1 MKALAC
7 TVSAIALTITSAA
20 PAAAIDITFDDVT
33 SVGNPVVTLLD
44 RHGYRFTGAF
54 RTIDDPGGTLIE
66 NGSAIY
72 LAQPAGFP
80 GVTIS
85 RTDGGAFDLY
95 EFAAAPL
102 LVSPTAAS
110 PNAQQVSLLAVQVGG
125 AILSGSFS
133 LGSAA
138 GFLHLPVPAAWSN
151 LQFVTLTG
159 ISAAGLS
166 GGLAIDDVGVG
177 TGVSSSVPEPGSLLL
192 FAATALGS
200 GAALWTQRRRLGPRA
215 LA

>member
-1 MKALAC
+1 M
-7 TVSAIALTITSAA
+7 VSAIVLTITSTA

-54 RTIDDPGGTLIE
+54 LTIDTPGTALVDS
-66 NGSAIY
+66 GSTVY

-80 GVTIS
+80 GISIS
-85 RTDGGAFDLY
+85 RADGSPFDLY
-95 EFAAAPL
+95 ELDAAPL
-102 LVSPTAAS
+102 LASPGSGS

-133 LGSAA
+133 LGSAV
-138 GFLHLPVPAAWSN
+138 GFIHVPVPAAWSN
-151 LQFVTLTG
+151 LQFVILSG
-159 ISAAGLS
+159 ITAAGLS

-177 TGVSSSVPEPGSLLL
+177 TGVGSSVPEPGTLLL
-192 FAATALGS
+192 FSTTALAS
-200 GAALWTQRRRLGPRA
+200 GAALLLRRRRLGQRP